1 MKQKSRLWIWI
12 IKQIPINYIFGIVE
26 DAHKWQKQSLLHEL
40 EDGKSKKRNYFR
52 VLKFASLVIAI
63 ILTVFVSTGINKDF
77 AGYIIS
83 ALSIFIGLNISLIIM
98 LFDKFNSTNF
108 DTNNKTYKDKVK
120 LLKHRNFFMQFTSLT
135 AYSIILSLVLIVLLS
150 ICFSQHFT
158 SSISISE
165 KIAYVWE
172 MMKTDWTPG
181 WSWKIFMFALWQATI
196 LVIRCFTYY
205 LLFYFIIIL
214 FYSVGSAYAYI
225 SQEYENKK
233 IGLYK
238 DRKF

>member
-1 MKQKSRLWIWI
+1 MPAGARL
-12 IKQIPINYIFGIVE
+12 KRG
-26 DAHKWQKQSLLHEL
+26 ALKL
-40 EDGKSKKRNYFR
+40 EVY
-52 VLKFASLVIAI
+52 
-63 ILTVFVSTGINKDF
+63 
-77 AGYIIS
+77 
-83 ALSIFIGLNISLIIM
+83 
-98 LFDKFNSTNF
+98 
-108 DTNNKTYKDKVK
+108 KTYKDKVK

-233 IGLYK
+233 IELYK

>member
-205 LLFYFIIIL
+205 LLFYFIM
-214 FYSVGSAYAYI
+214 
-225 SQEYENKK
+225 
-233 IGLYK
+233 
-238 DRKF
+238 

>member
-1 MKQKSRLWIWI
+1 ML
-12 IKQIPINYIFGIVE
+12 IN
-26 DAHKWQKQSLLHEL
+26 
-40 EDGKSKKRNYFR
+40 GKSKVFCMNWRMVNLKKEITLE

-233 IGLYK
+233 IELYK

>member
-98 LFDKFNSTNF
+98 L
-108 DTNNKTYKDKVK
+108 
-120 LLKHRNFFMQFTSLT
+120 LLILILIIKH
-135 AYSIILSLVLIVLLS
+135 I
-150 ICFSQHFT
+150 
-158 SSISISE
+158 
-165 KIAYVWE
+165 KI
-172 MMKTDWTPG
+172 K
-181 WSWKIFMFALWQATI
+181 
-196 LVIRCFTYY
+196 
-205 LLFYFIIIL
+205 
-214 FYSVGSAYAYI
+214 
-225 SQEYENKK
+225 
-233 IGLYK
+233 
-238 DRKF
+238 

>member
-63 ILTVFVSTGINKDF
+63 ILTVFV
-77 AGYIIS
+77 
-83 ALSIFIGLNISLIIM
+83 SLIIM

-233 IGLYK
+233 IELYK

>member
-1 MKQKSRLWIWI
+1 
-12 IKQIPINYIFGIVE
+12 
-26 DAHKWQKQSLLHEL
+26 
-40 EDGKSKKRNYFR
+40 
-52 VLKFASLVIAI
+52 
-63 ILTVFVSTGINKDF
+63 
-77 AGYIIS
+77 
-83 ALSIFIGLNISLIIM
+83 
-98 LFDKFNSTNF
+98 
-108 DTNNKTYKDKVK
+108 
-120 LLKHRNFFMQFTSLT
+120 MQFTSLT

-205 LLFYFIIIL
+205 LLFISLLSYSIL
-214 FYSVGSAYAYI
+214 LVVRMHI
-225 SQEYENKK
+225 SLKSMKIKRLNCTK
-233 IGLYK
+233 IGNSDSFCKIISCK
-238 DRKF
+238 DTLQRIQFNI

>member
-1 MKQKSRLWIWI
+1 MLI
-12 IKQIPINYIFGIVE
+12 IKCLCLDISDCFWLFY
-26 DAHKWQKQSLLHEL
+26 ASKY
-40 EDGKSKKRNYFR
+40 KKRNYFR

-233 IGLYK
+233 IELYK